1 MFQRRAR
8 VRAGIPPSVD
18 EEIIRKRYRRSTGPT
33 ARSDAH
39 RKLTNMSE
47 DRRSWRGVLPRKRLV
62 EPAICPDWSWGGK
75 WHGAGKT
82 PPSSDNGAAL
92 LIFTP

>member
-1 MFQRRAR
+1 
-8 VRAGIPPSVD
+8 
-18 EEIIRKRYRRSTGPT
+18 
-33 ARSDAH
+33 
-39 RKLTNMSE
+39 MSE
-47 DRRSWRGVLPRKRLV
+47 DRHSWRGVLPRKRLV